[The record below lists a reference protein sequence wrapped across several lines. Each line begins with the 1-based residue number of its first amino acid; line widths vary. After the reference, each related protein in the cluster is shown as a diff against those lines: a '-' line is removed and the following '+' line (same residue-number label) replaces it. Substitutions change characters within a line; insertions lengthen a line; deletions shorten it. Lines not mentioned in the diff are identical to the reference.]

1 MAQRKAWKDL
11 SPFQRISILIGI
23 SVQISLLASALV
35 DIWRRPSA
43 QIRGPKPL
51 WVMASFINF
60 VGPIGYFT
68 FGRKPRPITEITCDG
83 SEACNLYRPQRAVAV

>member
-1 MAQRKAWKDL
+1 VEEFMAQRKAWKDL
-11 SPFQRISILIGI
+11 SPFQRIGILIGI
-23 SVQISLLASALV
+23 SVQLSLLMSALV

-60 VGPIGYFT
+60 IGPIGYFT
-68 FGRKPRPITEITCDG
+68 FGRKPV
-83 SEACNLYRPQRAVAV
+83 LK